1 MRPKRRLR
9 LSVDLQRVE
18 LRQNANIFLGG
29 IVAQTKLQA
38 VGLRHEYYQ
47 PRTGGRLLAL
57 DQVNLEVNEGEFV
70 TIVGPSGCGKTT
82 FINLCDGLLK
92 PTAGHITI
100 DGKVVTGP
108 GIDRGMVF
116 QDSCLMPWRTVI
128 KNVLFGL
135 ECQGLDNAEG
145 IERARGFIKLVGLQ
159 GFEEHFPHELS
170 GGMQQRC
177 NLARALTV
185 DPKILIM
192 DEPFAA
198 LDAQTREIMQA
209 ELLRIWKES
218 GKTVLFITHQINEA
232 IYLADRVFVFGSRP
246 GRVKKMISIDLP
258 RPRPLAMKR
267 DPKFLKYEDDVW
279 QLIEEEVKKTMIAD
293 QVVHNINQ

>member
-1 MRPKRRLR
+1 M
-9 LSVDLQRVE
+9 
-18 LRQNANIFLGG
+18 
-29 IVAQTKLQA
+29 AQIKLQA

-57 DQVNLEVNEGEFV
+57 DNINLHVEDGEFV

-92 PTAGHITI
+92 PTAGQINI
-100 DGKVVTGP
+100 DGMQVTGP

-116 QDSCLMPWRTVI
+116 QDSCLMPWRTVF
-128 KNVLFGL
+128 KNVIFGL
-135 ECQGLDNAEG
+135 ECQKLDNAEG
-145 IERARGFIKLVGLQ
+145 QERARKFINLVGLQ
-159 GFEEHFPHELS
+159 GFEDHYPHELS

-198 LDAQTREIMQA
+198 LDAQTREIMQM
-209 ELLRIWKES
+209 ELLRIWNEAR
-218 GKTVLFITHQINEA
+218 KTILFITHQINEA
-232 IYLADRVFVFGSRP
+232 IYLADRVIVFGSRP
-246 GRVKKMISIDLP
+246 GKVKQTIKVDIP
-258 RPRPLAMKR
+258 RPRPLAVKR
-267 DPKFLKYEDDVW
+267 SKQFLDYEDNLW
-279 QLIEEEVKKTMIAD
+279 NMIEEEVKKTMVAD
-293 QVVHNINQ
+293 QLIHNINN

>member
-1 MRPKRRLR
+1 MA
-9 LSVDLQRVE
+9 
-18 LRQNANIFLGG
+18 QN
-29 IVAQTKLQA
+29 KLQA
-38 VGLRHEYYQ
+38 IGLRHEYYQ

-57 DQVNLEVNEGEFV
+57 DNVNLEVNEGEFV

-92 PTAGHITI
+92 PTAGKLFI
-100 DGKVVTGP
+100 DGKPVTGP
-108 GIDRGMVF
+108 GTDRGMVF
-116 QDSCLMPWRTVI
+116 QDACLMPWRTVL
-128 KNVLFGL
+128 KNVIFGL

-145 IERARGFIKLVGLQ
+145 KARALKFIKLVGLA
-159 GFEEHFPHELS
+159 GFEDHYPHELS

-209 ELLRIWKES
+209 ELLRIWREA

-232 IYLADRVFVFGSRP
+232 IYLADRVIVFGARP
-246 GRVKKMISIDLP
+246 GRVKQTIKVDLA
-258 RPRPLAMKR
+258 RPRDLSVKR
-267 DPKFLKYEDDVW
+267 DVKFLQYEDHLW
-279 QLIEEEVKKTMIAD
+279 SLIEEEVKKTMIQD
-293 QVVHNINQ
+293 QVVYNIND

>member
-1 MRPKRRLR
+1 
-9 LSVDLQRVE
+9 V
-18 LRQNANIFLGG
+18 G
-29 IVAQTKLQA
+29 QTKLEA
-38 VGLRHEYYQ
+38 IGLRHEYYQ

-57 DQVNLEVNEGEFV
+57 DNVNLKVEDGEFV

-82 FINLCDGLLK
+82 FINLADGLLK
-92 PTAGHITI
+92 PTAGKLSI
-100 DGKVVTGP
+100 DGKQVTGP

-135 ECQGLDNAEG
+135 ECQGLDNADG
-145 IERARGFIKLVGLQ
+145 QARARKFIKLVGLE
-159 GFEEHFPHELS
+159 GFEEHYPHELS

-198 LDAQTREIMQA
+198 LDAQTREIMQL
-209 ELLRIWKES
+209 ELLRIWREAA
-218 GKTVLFITHQINEA
+218 KTVLFITHQINEA
-232 IYLADRVFVFGSRP
+232 IYLADRVIVFGARP
-246 GRVKKMISIDLP
+246 GRVKETIKIDIP
-258 RPRPLAMKR
+258 RPRELAVKR
-267 DPKFLKYEDDVW
+267 EKKFLEYEDHLW
-279 QLIEEEVKKTMIAD
+279 TLIEEEVKKTMIAD
-293 QVVHNINQ
+293 QVVHNINN

>member
-1 MRPKRRLR
+1 M
-9 LSVDLQRVE
+9 
-18 LRQNANIFLGG
+18 
-29 IVAQTKLQA
+29 AQIKLQA
-38 VGLRHEYYQ
+38 TGLRHEYYQ

-57 DQVNLEVNEGEFV
+57 DNINLHVDDGEFV

-92 PTAGHITI
+92 PTAGKIHI
-100 DGKVVTGP
+100 DGKQVTGP
-108 GIDRGMVF
+108 GTDRGMVF
-116 QDSCLMPWRTVI
+116 QDSCLMPWRTVL

-145 IERARGFIKLVGLQ
+145 QERARTFIKLVGLQ
-159 GFEEHFPHELS
+159 GFEDHYPHELS

-192 DEPFAA
+192 DEPFAS

-209 ELLRIWKES
+209 ELLRIWREAR
-218 GKTVLFITHQINEA
+218 KTVLFITHQINEA
-232 IYLADRVFVFGSRP
+232 IYLADRVIIFGARP
-246 GRVKKMISIDLP
+246 GRVKQTIKIDLP
-258 RPRPLAMKR
+258 RPRDLSLKR
-267 DPKFLKYEDDVW
+267 DPRFLEYENQVW
-279 QLIEEEVKKTMIAD
+279 EQIEEEVKKTMVQD
-293 QVVHNINQ
+293 QVTHNIDN

>member
-1 MRPKRRLR
+1 
-9 LSVDLQRVE
+9 
-18 LRQNANIFLGG
+18 
-29 IVAQTKLQA
+29 VAQTKLEA
-38 VGLRHEYYQ
+38 IGLRHEYYQ

-57 DQVNLEVNEGEFV
+57 DNINLKVEDGEFV

-82 FINLCDGLLK
+82 FINLADGLLK
-92 PTAGHITI
+92 PTAGKLNI
-100 DGKVVTGP
+100 DGKQVTGP

-116 QDSCLMPWRTVI
+116 QDSCLMPWRTVL

-145 IERARGFIKLVGLQ
+145 QARARTFIKLVGLE
-159 GFEEHFPHELS
+159 GFEEHYPHELS

-198 LDAQTREIMQA
+198 LDAQTREIMQL
-209 ELLRIWKES
+209 ELLRIWKEAK
-218 GKTVLFITHQINEA
+218 KTVLFITHQINEA
-232 IYLADRVFVFGSRP
+232 IYLADRVIVFGARP
-246 GRVKKMISIDLP
+246 GKVKEMIKIDIP
-258 RPRPLAMKR
+258 RPRELAVKR
-267 DPKFLKYEDDVW
+267 EKKFLEYEDHLW
-279 QLIEEEVKKTMIAD
+279 TLIEEEVKKTMIAD
-293 QVVHNINQ
+293 QVVHNINN